1 MRYIKTF
8 ENMAL
13 AKSIISKKMEAFD
26 KLKELLKSNLGY
38 IGKFTEYLMN
48 ENIPYVELENLYQ
61 NLIDLKKKQKPID
74 ISDLSYEG
82 VVDKIQKYKNDIL
95 VNSLI
100 SQFPSEQKK
109 IARDLANNITGYNL
123 LLKASNNHKIDI
135 LITKIS
141 RYHSKEELKS
151 ALTLFSKE
159 SINDKEKIKEYIKES
174 KSEIVYDKD
183 DIMIVKVIS
192 ISDIQKL
199 GSDTSWCIL
208 GQSMWNRYTSGR
220 YQYILYDF
228 SKDDWDPKFKIGF
241 TLNKDFTVHAAH
253 DILDSGCS
261 SYLNDI
267 MNSNDIKY
275 SQLVPKSEVINLTND
290 MISNL
295 KKSSTISILR
305 QYSDSASLEQIPI
318 FLNKLFDIS
327 TKDDDI
333 SLGESKIDI
342 FKNCLNRYFS
352 DKVYVTFGDLKAV
365 DSRLPSMIRKLQ
377 SKNPEILKRKLVSDK
392 PVFNERELNSSI
404 SVSMLDIWK
413 KEDLVKS
420 FGSDL
425 TKLIKIPGASLLYS
439 GEEFKFT
446 NDWSKEKIE
455 SISNK
460 INEIYKDGIWKKSFE
475 SGNKYQ
481 FYVFIKNYVIFNYAL
496 GRGSSVDK
504 SAINLLKEDYKIE
517 YAYLLKM
524 PIDLSKCEYI
534 IRTLNKWS
542 IPLIIKKDYDDKFI
556 YIESMKIIIPLVNHL
571 LGYKLKFKLSK
582 TNFNNYTRFPMK
594 LESEGSKIMHD
605 LISKFK
611 VKKGVGDKVE
621 TEDGKIT
628 IELF

>member
-1 MRYIKTF
+1 
-8 ENMAL
+8 MAL

-123 LLKASNNHKIDI
+123 LLKASNNPKIDI

-141 RYHSKEELKS
+141 RYHSKEELKT

-241 TLNKDFTVHAAH
+241 TLNKDFTIHAAH

-305 QYSDSASLEQIPI
+305 QYSDSTSLKQIPI
-318 FLNKLFDIS
+318 FLKKLFDIS
-327 TKDDDI
+327 TKDGNI

-342 FKNCLNRYFS
+342 VKNCLNRYFS
-352 DKVYVTFGDLKAV
+352 DKAYVTFDDLKAV
-365 DSRLPSMIRKLQ
+365 DGRLPSMIRELQ
-377 SKNPEILKRKLVSDK
+377 SKNSEILKRKLVSDK

-425 TKLIKIPGASLLYS
+425 TNLIKIPGASWLYS

-475 SGNKYQ
+475 SSNKYQ
-481 FYVFIKNYVIFNYAL
+481 FYVFIKNYVVFNYAL

-504 SAINLLKEDYKIE
+504 SAINLLREDYKIE

-524 PIDLSKCEYI
+524 PIDLSKCEHM

-556 YIESMKIIIPLVNHL
+556 YIESMKTIILLVNHL

-594 LESEGSKIMHD
+594 LESEGAKIMHD

-611 VKKGVGDKVE
+611 VKKRVGDKVE
-621 TEDGKIT
+621 TEDGKIS